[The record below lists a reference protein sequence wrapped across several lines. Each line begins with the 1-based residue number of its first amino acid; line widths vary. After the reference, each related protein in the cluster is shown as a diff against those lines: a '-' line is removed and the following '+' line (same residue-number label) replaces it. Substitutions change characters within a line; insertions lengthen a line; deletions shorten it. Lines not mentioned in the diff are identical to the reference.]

1 MPKIQVILKLILGEM
16 FITVKGGFNEE
27 QKREQDRRLPYKQQ
41 YDPAV
46 GHVARYDRHTGALKM
61 VVPQMISSRSD
72 PWINDHNMFLTIVN
86 NGNTDFKVVFNPG
99 QIIIAPLAA
108 SSTQSYK
115 HISIWNLTYT
125 HIYTHTC

>member
-1 MPKIQVILKLILGEM
+1 MKLMPDEM
-16 FITVKGGFNEE
+16 FITVKGDFKDEE
-27 QKREQDRRLPYKQQ
+27 MREQDRRLPYKQQ
-41 YDPAV
+41 FDPEV
-46 GHVARYDRHTGALKM
+46 GHVARYDRHTRALKM

-108 SSTQSYK
+108 SSTRS
-115 HISIWNLTYT
+115 
-125 HIYTHTC
+125 